1 MLINEAIRRADSLVD
16 NEYSIEEKYHWCDI
30 VSSELKSL
38 YARKYKRVRLFRWSD
53 GKFLL
58 PQDCMFEYI
67 EKLIFMGHEIEKQD
81 MRSFGFV
88 TEQSGSGRTH
98 LVYAPESAQA
108 FVSQLEVASPSA
120 AEMIEVVYLPPHRP
134 IRRIFLNAE
143 PIIVPQK
150 DSTGKRSTLRMGT
163 DCPFL
168 EGDTVDVTSGDT
180 KVTLHILSR
189 KADFN
194 DMELTMYYTLEYAE
208 GEADELP
215 SGELKADMCRII
227 TDETVCAPPYDELY
241 VDYICAQICFFQ
253 RKYDV
258 YQQFISRYNERMR
271 EYGNLM
277 KEFEAE
283 NDRTTF
289 VNWWEL

>member
-1 MLINEAIRRADSLVD
+1 MLINEAVRRADVLVD
-16 NEYSIEEKYHWCDI
+16 NEYSLDEKYGWCDI
-30 VSSELKSL
+30 VSAELKSL

-58 PQDCMFEYI
+58 PQDCMYECI

-81 MRSFGFV
+81 MRSFGFAA
-88 TEQSGSGRTH
+88 EQSGSGRTH
-98 LVYAPESAQA
+98 LIYTPQASGA
-108 FVSQLEVASPSA
+108 FVSQSGEDSP
-120 AEMIEVVYLPPHRP
+120 AEMIEVVYLPSHRP

-143 PIIVPQK
+143 PIILPQK
-150 DSTGKRSTLRMGT
+150 DSNGKRSTLRMSA
-163 DCPFL
+163 DCPFIA
-168 EGDTVDVTSGDT
+168 GDTVDVTVGDIKT
-180 KVTLHILSR
+180 TLHILAR
-189 KADFN
+189 NADF
-194 DMELTMYYTLEYAE
+194 DDVELTMYYILEYAE
-208 GEADELP
+208 GETDELP

-241 VDYICAQICFFQ
+241 VDYICAQICFYQ

-277 KEFEAE
+277 KEYAAE
-283 NDRTTF
+283 NDRTVF
-289 VNWWEL
+289 RKWWQL